1 MKYRSTRGGAPLAS
15 AAEAIVRGIA
25 PDGGLYVPCE
35 VPQLCVQEVYGLSYA
50 QAAAKVLG
58 LFLQEYSPD
67 FLLSAA
73 QEVYGP
79 GFCGKAGHVQK
90 VEEGRYVLELWH
102 GPTCA
107 FKDYALQLMPRLLVE
122 AKRML
127 GDTRTTEILVATSG
141 DTGKAALAGFA
152 GLPGIQIAVFYPSH
166 GTSEIQRL
174 QMATQEGENVAV
186 YAIRGNFDD
195 AQAGVKRAFASE
207 ELREWM
213 AAHGRAL
220 SSANSINWGRL
231 VPQIVYYFYSYA
243 QLVQAGELRDGAEVD
258 FCVPTGNFGDI
269 LAGWYAKQMGLPV
282 GRLICAS
289 NQNDVLTQFL
299 STGVY
304 DAKRPFYKT
313 SSPSMDIL
321 VSSNLERL
329 LYHVTQ
335 DAGQVAVWMQALAQA
350 GRYEVPQAVLD
361 FQSGAML
368 NQLKSQ
374 ASMYGIDSATFLQ
387 AMGVAS
393 EEAFLEQYAED
404 IKSSAT
410 QLLIIQA
417 IAEDAKLKADDAALA
432 KYFSDNMGTEDYST
446 YEEHF
451 GRPYVSMVVLSE
463 LANNYLMDNAVNA

>member
-1 MKYRSTRGGAPLAS
+1 MKYRSTRGDAPLAS

-231 VPQIVYYFYSYA
+231 VPQIVYYFTAMHSWCRPGSCATA
-243 QLVQAGELRDGAEVD
+243 QRWISVSQREISAIFWRAG
-258 FCVPTGNFGDI
+258 
-269 LAGWYAKQMGLPV
+269 
-282 GRLICAS
+282 
-289 NQNDVLTQFL
+289 
-299 STGVY
+299 
-304 DAKRPFYKT
+304 
-313 SSPSMDIL
+313 
-321 VSSNLERL
+321 
-329 LYHVTQ
+329 
-335 DAGQVAVWMQALAQA
+335 MQSRWAC
-350 GRYEVPQAVLD
+350 R
-361 FQSGAML
+361 
-368 NQLKSQ
+368 
-374 ASMYGIDSATFLQ
+374 
-387 AMGVAS
+387 
-393 EEAFLEQYAED
+393 
-404 IKSSAT
+404 
-410 QLLIIQA
+410 
-417 IAEDAKLKADDAALA
+417 
-432 KYFSDNMGTEDYST
+432 
-446 YEEHF
+446 
-451 GRPYVSMVVLSE
+451 
-463 LANNYLMDNAVNA
+463 